1 MADADHTDTDT
12 VTVTDST
19 YIMDK
24 TILDTDDFRVYDT
37 SPDAIWETGDEY
49 TFRGPVTGRL
59 HFHRTD
65 GDL

>member
-1 MADADHTDTDT
+1 
-12 VTVTDST
+12 
-19 YIMDK
+19 MDK

-37 SPDAIWETGDEY
+37 SPDASWETGDEY